1 MAEIS
6 TVARPYSRAV
16 FEFAQ
21 AKNKLAEWSDMLA
34 FLSAVVSDP
43 QMRSVISNTSVKK
56 DQILKLMQDIC
67 GNNLDEFGINLV
79 KVLMENRRLALLPE
93 IKDQY
98 QTLRAEAE
106 GTIEAEL
113 ISAFETSDEQVN
125 NISAALEKRL
135 GKKVSL
141 KVQIDKELIGG
152 AIVRAG
158 NMVID
163 GSALGRFTQLS
174 NTLSR

>member
-21 AKNKLAEWSDMLA
+21 AKNKLAEWSDMLE

-43 QMRSVISNTSVKK
+43 QMQSLISNTSVKK
-56 DQILKLMQDIC
+56 DKLTTLMQEIC
-67 GNNLDEFGINLV
+67 ESRLDEFGFNLI
-79 KVLMENRRLALLPE
+79 KVLMENRRLNLVPV
-93 IKDQY
+93 IKSQF
-98 QTLRAEAE
+98 QTLQAEAE

-113 ISAFETSDEQVN
+113 ISAFETSDEQVST
-125 NISAALEKRL
+125 IAAALEKRL
-135 GKKVSL
+135 GKKVSMS
-141 KVQIDKELIGG
+141 VQINKDLIGG

-158 NMVID
+158 NLVID
-163 GSALGRFTQLS
+163 GSAQGRFTKLC
-174 NTLSR
+174 NTISR